1 MKLLFVIVLSDLLFN
16 FKSTLKETVSLIIQ
30 DYLTIAETTLD
41 EEEYQ
46 DMKERELE
54 KIIDRQE
61 LIIEKS

>member
-1 MKLLFVIVLSDLLFN
+1 LKLLFVIVLSDLLFN